1 MSPDFDPWALLKNAW
16 IVITGI
22 LVWVFKRH
30 IDEDEKRAEA
40 LALVE
45 RQYATRDQMDD
56 LTQTVNENH
65 QEILK
70 ILLRD

>member
-1 MSPDFDPWALLKNAW
+1 MSPDFDPWSLLKNAW
-16 IVITGI
+16 VVITGI
-22 LVWVFKRH
+22 LIWVFKRH
-30 IDEDEKRAEA
+30 VDEDDKRATA

-45 RQYATRDQMDD
+45 RQYATRDQMDE

>member
-16 IVITGI
+16 VVITGI
-22 LVWVFKRH
+22 LIWIFKRH
-30 IDEDEKRAEA
+30 TEEDGERAKA
-40 LALVE
+40 LAIV
-45 RQYATRDQMDD
+45 QQTYATRDQMDA
-56 LTQTVNENH
+56 LTKTVNQNH